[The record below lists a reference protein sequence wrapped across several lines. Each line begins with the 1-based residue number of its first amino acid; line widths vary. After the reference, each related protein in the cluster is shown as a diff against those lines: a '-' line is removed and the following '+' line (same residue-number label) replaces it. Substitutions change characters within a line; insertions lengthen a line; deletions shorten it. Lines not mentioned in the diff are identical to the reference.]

1 MAVRKG
7 DLVKWIGQLEALKGD
22 VPAVM
27 DKIAVGE
34 GTYAVKQAKQICT
47 EDVPDIVN
55 TGEYRRNWHSDK
67 KARRSG
73 RKYIV
78 RFFNSM
84 DYAGHIEYGF
94 RSHFVPGH
102 WDGNSFVYQRNDPQ
116 GGMFVG
122 PKSGYVRGRYTMKR
136 ATKET
141 LKNQASRVGRKV
153 EKEIKQR
160 IM

>member
-1 MAVRKG
+1 MAVKKG
-7 DLVKWIGQLEALKGD
+7 GLIKFIGKMNDLSAKIPV
-22 VPAVM
+22 VM

-34 GTYAVKQAKQICT
+34 GTYAVKQAKLICT

-55 TGEYRRNWHSDK
+55 TGEYRRNWDSDK

-78 RFFNSM
+78 RFFNAL

-102 WDGNSFVYQRNDPQ
+102 WDGNSFVYVRGDPE

-136 ATKET
+136 AAKET
-141 LKNQASRVGRKV
+141 LKNQASRVSRKV

-160 IM
+160 IL